1 MRTTATIL
9 RWEDPPNPKGA
20 AKGGGK
26 SRWDALAAE
35 LVDESGRW
43 AVVFE
48 GDRNHAGAFAT
59 TIKYG
64 RRLCF
69 VPTGSFEAVC
79 RTYNGVV
86 TVYAR
91 HVGGRR

>member
-1 MRTTATIL
+1 MLRRTTTCAAPSAL
-9 RWEDPPNPKGA
+9 RAKAA

-26 SRWDALAAE
+26 SRWEALAAE

-48 GDRNHAGAFAT
+48 GDRNHAGAYAS

-69 VPTGSFEAVC
+69 APTGSFEAVC
-79 RTYNGVV
+79 RTHNRVM

-91 HVGGRR
+91 HVGGRS

>member
-1 MRTTATIL
+1 MRTPATIL
-9 RWEDPPNPKGA
+9 RWEDPPHPKGA
-20 AKGGGK
+20 AQGGGR
-26 SRWDALAAE
+26 SRWDALAGE

-48 GDRNHAGAFAT
+48 GGRNHASAFAS

-69 VPTGSFEAVC
+69 APTGSFEAVC
-79 RTYNGVV
+79 RTHNGTV

>member
-1 MRTTATIL
+1 MRTPVTIL

-26 SRWDALAAE
+26 SRWEALAAD

-48 GDRNHAGAFAT
+48 GGRNHAGAFASM
-59 TIKYG
+59 IKYG
-64 RRLCF
+64 KVLCF
-69 VPTGSFEAVC
+69 APTGSFEAVC
-79 RTYNGVV
+79 RTHNGVM